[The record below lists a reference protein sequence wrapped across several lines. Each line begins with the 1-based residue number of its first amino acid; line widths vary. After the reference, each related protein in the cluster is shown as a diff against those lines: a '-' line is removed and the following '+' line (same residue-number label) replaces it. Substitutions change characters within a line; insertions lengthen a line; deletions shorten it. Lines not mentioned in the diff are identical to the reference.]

1 MNASAAVA
9 LVLLIGAVGANLPF
23 VSQRLLL
30 IGPKRAPKAAG
41 WRILELLLMW
51 AVTLGVGFWLEA
63 RQGQV
68 HPQGWEFYAAL
79 GFAFVTFAFPGFV
92 WRYLRRR
99 R

>member
-1 MNASAAVA
+1 MNPSAAVA

-23 VSQRLLL
+23 VTERLLFV
-30 IGPKRAPKAAG
+30 GPKRASKAAG
-41 WRILELLLMW
+41 WRIFELVLMW
-51 AVTLGVGFWLEA
+51 AATLAVGFLLEA
-63 RQGQV
+63 RLGQV
-68 HPQGWEFYAAL
+68 QPQGWEFYTAL